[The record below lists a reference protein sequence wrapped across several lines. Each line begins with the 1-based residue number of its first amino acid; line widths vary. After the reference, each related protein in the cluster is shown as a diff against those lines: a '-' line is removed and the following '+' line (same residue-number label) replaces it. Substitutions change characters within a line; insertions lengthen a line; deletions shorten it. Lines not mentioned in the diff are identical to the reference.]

1 MAKNKYTLLQQ
12 SHFTK
17 LAEEPEKLIKQMAM
31 ELDTRLYEV
40 GEYLE
45 QEDNRNII
53 LRNPQGKRLAPA
65 FGQQTSS
72 GQQSLLPANSHNGDC
87 GCTAHG

>member
-1 MAKNKYTLLQQ
+1 MLMQMHGKKGLNGDGRLLRWFLVPLLPKPQYTLLQQ

-45 QEDNRNII
+45 QDYYRQLDELSVNT
-53 LRNPQGKRLAPA
+53 P
-65 FGQQTSS
+65 
-72 GQQSLLPANSHNGDC
+72 
-87 GCTAHG
+87 

>member
-1 MAKNKYTLLQQ
+1 MRLGGQARAITH
-12 SHFTK
+12 HFTK

-45 QEDNRNII
+45 QDYYRQLDELSVNT
-53 LRNPQGKRLAPA
+53 P
-65 FGQQTSS
+65 
-72 GQQSLLPANSHNGDC
+72 
-87 GCTAHG
+87 